1 MSINVQ
7 ENDESDL
14 AGQAEEVQRKWHLV
28 QLNDHGDMIAMLVSN
43 IPPWNILEAISEH
56 LNQLGN

>member
-14 AGQAEEVQRKWHLV
+14 AGQAEEVQHKWHLV
-28 QLNDHGDMIAMLVSN
+28 QLNDHGDHDCNVSV
-43 IPPWNILEAISEH
+43 
-56 LNQLGN
+56 